1 MVFNLFILH
10 RAGNLVVPNVSTEVS
25 DVSSSSGPVKLAD
38 LQRILNNLSSGPVG
52 KILNRLVLPSISFSG
67 FPLIYSFRYVDIILG
82 IPGDEEEGEYFQV

>member
-1 MVFNLFILH
+1 MVLLKRYYFAANGIDLFILH

-67 FPLIYSFRYVDIILG
+67 FPLI
-82 IPGDEEEGEYFQV
+82 